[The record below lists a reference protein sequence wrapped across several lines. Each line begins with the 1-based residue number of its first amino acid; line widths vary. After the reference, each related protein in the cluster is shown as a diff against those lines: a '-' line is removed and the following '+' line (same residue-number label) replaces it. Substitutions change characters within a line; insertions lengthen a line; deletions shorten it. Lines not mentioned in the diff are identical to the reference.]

1 MNTWIVLFTLKIA
14 AISTILIFPIALL
27 LAGVVPRLPAR
38 IRTLVETLCSL
49 PLVLPPTAV
58 GFLLLELLS
67 RQRAVGRILEAMGVQ
82 ILFTPAAVVLATG
95 VMSFPLMFRAFRVA
109 FETVEQRYVSVART
123 LGATPTQAFFRII
136 VPLSWRGM
144 LSGVVLAYCR
154 AIGEF
159 GATIVIAGNI
169 PGRTQTLAL
178 GIYQHIQ
185 TGREE
190 QAAQLLLFAVTLGLA
205 AILASELLSR
215 RQAAR
220 Q

>member
-1 MNTWIVLFTLKIA
+1 MNLWIVGFTLKIA
-14 AISTILIFPIALL
+14 AISTALIFPLALVV
-27 LAGVVPRLPAR
+27 AGSLPRLPAK
-38 IRTLVETLCSL
+38 IRPLVETLCLL

-67 RQRAVGRILEAMGVQ
+67 RQSAIGSFLDAMGVE
-82 ILFTPAAVVLATG
+82 ILFTPAAVVLATA

-109 FETVEQRYVSVART
+109 FETVERRYVNVART
-123 LGATPTQAFFRII
+123 LGASPLQAFFRVV

-185 TGREE
+185 SGREE
-190 QAAQLLLFAVTLGLA
+190 EATQLLVFAVALGVA
-205 AILASELLSR
+205 AITASEFLMR

-220 Q
+220 L